1 MSDDEYIREANHTS
15 HPEGVKP
22 AHKEYIYDL
31 GEHPVRSDYK
41 QRFRDTYNT
50 TRPEYNDHAFNA
62 KIDGKTRKIR
72 IPAKIVR
79 EIHLQ
84 CESEAHPITFHQ
96 KLQPNYVDG
105 QTHGPNKVGK
115 MTFQNVGYYNSIQSS
130 MMMPNYF
137 RQKAWAIQNEIF
149 DNGLKY
155 RQVNGEDYPTIEDV
169 DYSEEVAQRMFY
181 PENYGRR
188 SRGKK
193 TKKSSKKDKPITSK
207 LRADEQSMKRVLRA
221 LPHIKEG

>member
-1 MSDDEYIREANHTS
+1 MGRQVNEPACPILLYIREANHTS

-31 GEHPVRSDYK
+31 GEH
-41 QRFRDTYNT
+41 RFRDSYHT

-105 QTHGPNKVGK
+105 QTHGPNKAGK
-115 MTFQNVGYYNSIQSS
+115 MTVQNVGYYNSIQSS

-155 RQVNGEDYPTIEDV
+155 RQVIV
-169 DYSEEVAQRMFY
+169 VAVVVCAVVYFMRVCIHYTRNAQLS
-181 PENYGRR
+181 R
-188 SRGKK
+188 SHL
-193 TKKSSKKDKPITSK
+193 K
-207 LRADEQSMKRVLRA
+207 LK
-221 LPHIKEG
+221 